1 MNKHLSMP
9 GTGAPSIAKMKI
21 EFESA
26 FTSIDQYEVMYSA
39 NTFVPRIWLKS
50 GGKYIGQLIFEPDG
64 KGLPSDSQQN
74 DQVNLHYH
82 LEDFE
87 NVIAL
92 LSSNQH
98 VSLLYNGTGGGYEN
112 GIYAG
117 TKNVGT

>member
-1 MNKHLSMP
+1 MNKNLSMP

-21 EFESA
+21 EFASA

-50 GGKYIGQLIFEPDG
+50 GGNYIGQLIFEPDG

-98 VSLLYNGTGGGYEN
+98 VSLLYNGSGGGYEN